1 MGSLNGIVIFQMS
14 GGVIDISNT
23 VSQTPINFAGSN
35 GGNETWAANKSSLNV
50 GQYGTFYG
58 NEGHIRVDAL
68 SGEGAIRSGYA
79 GLGSFTFGVN
89 NGSGTFSGQL
99 GDEAGAGHIGRYIK
113 EGWGTQ
119 ALTGVNTF
127 AGGLAVNGGYV
138 QVNADTGLG
147 VNGGAVTLSGGG
159 LKFGANVNNLRG
171 FTVGGGWG
179 WIDTNGFNVTAAQ
192 NISGP
197 GALVKIGGGTLTLG
211 GNNTQGGLVIQGGT
225 VSVASDANLGAS
237 GATVTIESGT
247 LALTASIGINRPMTV
262 GNAGPSSG
270 DVSVSAGHTAVWNG
284 NVSGSG
290 NAALWKN
297 DPGNLWVLGDLV
309 LGSVQVNGGSLV
321 ALGMVN
327 LSKNAVIT
335 NGARLVLNF
344 DTGGGGGDRY
354 YPGST
359 TFSGAGTLTKTGDG
373 HVHWGSASA
382 TFALH
387 SGSLIDVQAGDFSG
401 GNDANETWTNN
412 RSDLRVESG
421 ATFYGN
427 EAFVRVDALS
437 DGTFGGGTIRSGWSG
452 AGSLAVGVDDG
463 SGTFSGVVADTDTAG
478 GHIGTLIKE
487 GTGTQTLTGNHTYT
501 GPTIVGNGTLA
512 FTGDTKSSAFTLG
525 FGAATLEFNLASN
538 REYGNA
544 TFDGFGILK
553 KTGPGRIFWGGGAAT
568 FALNTGSKID
578 VQSGTFTGGSHDNES
593 WTNNKS
599 DLNVAA
605 GATFEGVEAHVR
617 VDALTGGGT
626 ITSGYSPVGPG
637 SFTFGVDNGSGT
649 FSGVLANGS
658 NPGRY
663 TKAGTGTQIL
673 TGANTYTGGTT
684 IAAGTL
690 QIGDGGTSG
699 SISGNITN
707 NGALVF
713 DRSGSLTYG
722 NAISGT
728 GTLTKRGPGMLTL
741 TGANTFAGG
750 TTLTAGTLQL
760 GSSGANLPD
769 TGAVQVN
776 GGTLALGASVEIIG
790 SLTLGSQGALAF
802 DLSSAGSY
810 ERLSAVNGITL
821 SGGTLRLTLDGGY
834 IPSVGAV
841 FDILD
846 WGGTFSG
853 AFTSLDLPAGITWN
867 TSNLYTNGT
876 LSVVAIPEPTTVGLL
891 VFGGCFL
898 AGVRRRKTAVD
909 L

>member
-1 MGSLNGIVIFQMS
+1 MGSLNGMVIFQMS

-23 VSQTPINFAGSN
+23 VSQTPINFSGSN
-35 GGNETWAANKSSLNV
+35 GGNETWAANKSSLHV

-68 SGEGAIRSGYA
+68 SGEGTIRSGYS
-79 GLGSFTFGVN
+79 GTGSFTFGVN
-89 NGSGTFSGQL
+89 NGSGAFAGQL
-99 GDEAGAGHIGRYIK
+99 GDEAGAGHIGHYIK
-113 EGWGTQ
+113 EGSGTQ
-119 ALTGVNTF
+119 ILTGVNTF
-127 AGGLAVNGGYV
+127 AGGLTVNGGYV

-147 VNGGAVTLSGGG
+147 TNGGAVTLSGGG

-171 FTVGGGWG
+171 FTVGSGWG
-179 WIDTNGFNVTAAQ
+179 WMDTNGFNVTSGQ

-197 GALVKIGGGTLTLG
+197 GALVKLGGGTLTLT

-237 GATVTIESGT
+237 GATVSIESGT

-262 GNAGPSSG
+262 GNSGPSSG
-270 DVSVSAGHTAVWNG
+270 DVSVSAGQTAVWNG

-297 DPGNLWVLGDLV
+297 DPGNLWVLGDIV

-321 ALGMVN
+321 ATGMLN
-327 LSKNAVIT
+327 LSNHAVIT
-335 NGARLVLNF
+335 NGARLVLNY
-344 DTGGGGGDRY
+344 DTNGSGGDRY
-354 YPGST
+354 YTGNTS
-359 TFSGAGTLTKTGDG
+359 FSGSGTLTKTGDG
-373 HVHWGSASA
+373 HVHWGSSAA
-382 TFALH
+382 TFALA

-401 GNDANETWTNN
+401 GNDSNETWFNN
-412 RSDLRVESG
+412 KSDLRVASG
-421 ATFYGN
+421 STFYGN

-452 AGSLAVGVDDG
+452 AGSLTVGVDNG
-463 SGTFSGVVADTDTAG
+463 SGTFSGVLADTDAAG

-487 GTGTQTLTGNHTYT
+487 GTGTQTLTGHNTYT
-501 GPTIVGNGTLA
+501 GPTIVIDGALVL
-512 FTGDTKSSAFTLG
+512 TGDTKSPTYTLG
-525 FGAATLEFNLASN
+525 LGAATLEFNLGSD
-538 REYGNA
+538 RDYGNV

-553 KTGPGRIFWGGGAAT
+553 KTGAGRLSWGTGTAT
-568 FALNTGSKID
+568 FALNSGSRID
-578 VQSGTFTGGSHDNES
+578 VQGGTFIGGSHDNEA

-605 GATFEGVEAHVR
+605 GARFDGVEAHVR

-626 ITSGYSPVGPG
+626 ITSGYSPAGPG

-663 TKAGTGTQIL
+663 IKAGNGTQVL

-684 IAAGTL
+684 IAAGSL
-690 QIGDGGTSG
+690 QIGDGGVSG

-707 NGALVF
+707 NSALVF

-722 NAISGT
+722 HAISGT
-728 GTLTKRGPGMLTL
+728 GTLTKRGPGTLTL
-741 TGANTFAGG
+741 TGANTFSGG
-750 TTLTAGTLQL
+750 TTVTAGTLEL

-769 TGAVQVN
+769 VGAVQVN

-790 SLTLGSQGALAF
+790 SLALGSQGALAF
-802 DLSSAGSY
+802 DLSSAASY

-821 SGGTLRLTLDGGY
+821 SGGTLRLALSNGY
-834 IPSVGAV
+834 VPSVGAT
-841 FDILD
+841 FDLLD
-846 WGGTFSG
+846 WGGPLTGS
-853 AFTSLDLPAGITWN
+853 FTSLDLPAGITWN

-876 LSVVAIPEPTTVGLL
+876 LSVVAIPEPAALSLL
-891 VFGGCFL
+891 L
-898 AGVRRRKTAVD
+898 PGVILLTNIRRGRRT